1 MSERHSLLDTIW
13 DNLAPVHRDGWKFVA
28 IAAIVSLFLWLV
40 WPFLGWVGFGVTGW
54 VAYFFRDPARV
65 TPLRDGLVVSP
76 GDGRVSAIERVRPPA
91 ELGLGETER
100 VRVSIFL
107 SVFDVHINRAPIAGT
122 ITDVVYHKGEFLPA
136 FDDKASLRN
145 EQNRA
150 FIDGPAGRVGFTQ
163 IAGLIARRIVFRK
176 KAGDVVAR
184 GEQVGL
190 IRFGSRTDIFLPKGS
205 AIRVKVGD
213 RVSGGSSII
222 ADLPKK
228 S

>member
-1 MSERHSLLDTIW
+1 
-13 DNLAPVHRDGWKFVA
+13 V
-28 IAAIVSLFLWLV
+28 LFLLAI
-40 WPFLGWVGFGVTGW
+40 FVT
-54 VAYFFRDPARV
+54 AFFRDPFREI
-65 TPLRDGLVVSP
+65 PQGEGIVVSP
-76 GDGRVSAIERVRPPA
+76 ADGKVVMIVPTPA
-91 ELGLGETER
+91 GHAAGEGATQI
-100 VRVSIFL
+100 SIFL

-122 ITDVVYHKGEFLPA
+122 ITDVVYNKGEFLPA

-150 FIDGPAGRVGFTQ
+150 FIEGPDGRVGFTQ

-176 KAGDVVAR
+176 KTGDVVAR

-205 AIRVKVGD
+205 TLMVKVGD
-213 RVSGGSSII
+213 RVSGGSSVI
-222 ADLPKK
+222 AHLKRPAEAPP

>member
-1 MSERHSLLDTIW
+1 LKI
-13 DNLAPVHRDGWKFVA
+13 APEGLPFIA
-28 IAAIVSLFLWLV
+28 IAVVIAAFGAYFSWRAFAVLFLLAI
-40 WPFLGWVGFGVTGW
+40 FVT
-54 VAYFFRDPARV
+54 AFFRDPFREI
-65 TPLRDGLVVSP
+65 PQGEGLVVSP
-76 GDGRVSAIERVRPPA
+76 ADGKVVMIVQAPPGHPA
-91 ELGLGETER
+91 GAGATQI
-100 VRVSIFL
+100 SIFL

-150 FIDGPAGRVGFTQ
+150 FVDGPEGRVGFTQ

-190 IRFGSRTDIFLPKGS
+190 IRFGSRTDVFLPAGS
-205 AIRVKVGD
+205 TLKVKVGD
-213 RVSGGSSII
+213 RVSGGSSVI
-222 ADLPKK
+222 AHLPPVGAHDPRP
-228 S
+228 

>member
-1 MSERHSLLDTIW
+1 LKI
-13 DNLAPVHRDGWKFVA
+13 APEGLPFIA
-28 IAAIVSLFLWLV
+28 IAIVVAVIGAYFSWRAFGVLFLLAI
-40 WPFLGWVGFGVTGW
+40 FVT
-54 VAYFFRDPARV
+54 AFFRDPFREI
-65 TPLRDGLVVSP
+65 PQGEGLVVSP
-76 GDGRVSAIERVRPPA
+76 ADGKVVMIVPTPA
-91 ELGLGETER
+91 GHAAGEGATQI
-100 VRVSIFL
+100 SIFL

-122 ITDVVYHKGEFLPA
+122 ITDVVYNKGEFLPA

-150 FIDGPAGRVGFTQ
+150 FIEGPDGRVGFTQ

-205 AIRVKVGD
+205 TLMVKVGD
-213 RVSGGSSII
+213 RVSGGSSVI
-222 ADLPKK
+222 AHLKRPAEAPP